1 MVPTEGRCSDCSSI
15 TELTD
20 VLLGLQARGRVYRA
34 KLAQPGPQGGGSH
47 LRQTQGS
54 QGENGSIRCMCCVS
68 CPLPTH
74 ALPEG
79 EQTREGVIYSEIAS
93 VGLPWWLSGKESTCQ
108 CRRHRLDP

>member
-34 KLAQPGPQGGGSH
+34 KLAQPGSH
-47 LRQTQGS
+47 LRQMQGS
-54 QGENGSIRCMCCVS
+54 QGENGSIRCVCCVS